1 MANSLNYLLSLDA
14 WQLTALLS
22 VISLLA
28 IFIIRQKNTVHY
40 PDNLPRIR
48 ENGRTSFSLK
58 TRFAYYIDCQNL
70 FKEVY
75 NTVRLHFIPRFLSL
89 SYLNSDSILNMA
101 KPA

>member
-1 MANSLNYLLSLDA
+1 MANLLNYLLSLDA

-22 VISLLA
+22 VVSLFA
-28 IFIIRQKNTVHY
+28 IFIIRQNNTVHY

-58 TRFAYYIDCQNL
+58 TRLAYYIDCQNL

-75 NTVRLHFIPRFLSL
+75 NTVRLHSPPSATNLI
-89 SYLNSDSILNMA
+89 
-101 KPA
+101 